1 MATPRLT
8 PRLFPPVEASSG
20 ATVRFKGV
28 RPVAVLTAA
37 GELVLRRRYF
47 WGTGAGGRYPADQQ
61 LGIGT
66 STITAGARELCA
78 LMGIASDF
86 RTASANLKRVGG
98 LAVCPERL
106 RQVVEREAATVAST
120 RDAGLMPASWS
131 AASTRLEKG
140 RLYTG
145 IDGLLVRTVTQAEK
159 DLRRKAHATRRRQRG
174 RSGTGNLRPLPDA
187 RPGTDQAFKE
197 VKFGLFYDQ
206 PKDHCHAVA
215 TAGDGAELGR
225 LLRVHA
231 AQVGIDHAKQRVAI
245 SDGAS
250 WIARQL
256 RINLPMITTHVLDFY
271 HLAQHVHGAAELCL
285 GRKAAAA
292 ATTAAAAEA
301 WAHAC
306 LGEAKRGGAT
316 PLLEAIDALAKQV
329 RRSTVKREALRQ
341 LRGYV
346 AERTAM
352 LDYPRFRRRGWDI
365 GSGPTEGGGKTLA
378 WRVRG
383 PGMKWDLDHA
393 ADMMNLQALYE
404 SGQATHYWASQTNP
418 TGLN

>member
-1 MATPRLT
+1 
-8 PRLFPPVEASSG
+8 
-20 ATVRFKGV
+20 VRFKGV
-28 RPVAVLTAA
+28 RPVVVLTAA

-47 WGTGAGGRYPADQQ
+47 WGKDAGGDYPSDRQ
-61 LGIGT
+61 LGIGA
-66 STITAGARELCA
+66 STVTAGARELCA

-86 RTASANLKRVGG
+86 RTASANLRRVGG

-106 RQVVEREAATVAST
+106 RQVVEREAATVGAA
-120 RDAGLMPASWS
+120 RDAGLVPASWS
-131 AASTRLEKG
+131 AKSTELEKG

-145 IDGLLVRTVTQAEK
+145 VDGLLVRTVTQAEK
-159 DLRRKAHATRRRQRG
+159 DLRRKAHAARRRQRG
-174 RSGTGNLRPLPDA
+174 KSGTGNLRSLPDA

-206 PKDHCHAVA
+206 PKDHCHAMA
-215 TAGDGAELGR
+215 TAGDAAELGR
-225 LLRVHA
+225 MLRLHA
-231 AQVGIDHAKQRVAI
+231 AQVGIDHAKRRAAI
-245 SDGAS
+245 TDGAS

-271 HLAQHVHGAAELCL
+271 HLAQHVHAAAELCL
-285 GRKAAAA
+285 GK
-292 ATTAAAAEA
+292 ATTAAKE
-301 WAHAC
+301 WAHER
-306 LGEAKRGGAT
+306 LGEAKRGGAA
-316 PLLEAIDALAKQV
+316 PVLDAIDALARTV
-329 RRSTVKREALRQ
+329 RRSKVKREALRQ

-365 GSGPTEGGGKTLA
+365 GSGPTEGSGKTLA

-404 SGQATHYWASQTNP
+404 SGQATQYWATQANP
-418 TGLN
+418 TSLN